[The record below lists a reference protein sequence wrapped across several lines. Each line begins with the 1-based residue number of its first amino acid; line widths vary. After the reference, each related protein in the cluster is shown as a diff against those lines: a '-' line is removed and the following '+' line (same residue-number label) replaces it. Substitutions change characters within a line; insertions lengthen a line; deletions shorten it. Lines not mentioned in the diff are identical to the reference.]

1 MMPSLNDWAKQRVSS
16 VLQKNDKVQKSYKS
30 EIKGLGSMILQ
41 NGLYGTIAYY
51 KVREKD
57 SSQQILS
64 DIKELFKNKMQI
76 ADITKMEPINDLDYM
91 KAQAL
96 ALEAIKWLRRYADI
110 LIEDETKK
118 VDRND

>member
-64 DIKELFKNKMQI
+64 DIKELIAKKMQI

-91 KAQAL
+91 KAQSI

-118 VDRND
+118 GDRND

>member
-1 MMPSLNDWAKQRVSS
+1 MMPSLNDWAKERVTK
-16 VLQKNDKVQKSYKS
+16 VLDLNEKIRRSYKS

-64 DIKELFKNKMQI
+64 DIKELIAKKMRI
-76 ADITKMEPINDLDYM
+76 ADITKMEPVNDLDYM
-91 KAQAL
+91 KAQAM
-96 ALEAIKWLRRYADI
+96 ALDAIKWLRRYADI
-110 LIEDETKK
+110 LIEGEAD
-118 VDRND
+118 D

>member
-16 VLQKNDKVQKSYKS
+16 VLQKNDEVQKSYKS

-51 KVREKD
+51 RVREKD

-64 DIKELFKNKMQI
+64 DIREILANKMRI
-76 ADITKMEPINDLDYM
+76 VDVTKMEAIDDLDYM
-91 KAQAL
+91 KAQSL
-96 ALEAIKWLRRYADI
+96 VLEAIKWLRRYADI
-110 LIEDETKK
+110 LIEDDIKK
-118 VDRND
+118 GDRNG